1 MVFYAHFIMYYQI
14 DISKKKM
21 KLPHPRLPHL
31 SDAWFNWT
39 KAKELVKATTACPDL
54 CEHVFSLQCI
64 YPKLNAILEE

>member
-1 MVFYAHFIMYYQI
+1 
-14 DISKKKM
+14 M

-39 KAKELVKATTACPDL
+39 KAKELVKATTAYPDL